1 MIDLTPIIEAVIALI
16 AALVSVFLIPCIK
29 SKVLENKLAEIMT
42 WVQVAVEAAEQ
53 LYKESGQGAKKK
65 QYVLDF
71 LASKGFTLN
80 EDEIDKLIESAVYA
94 LKGGV

>member
-1 MIDLTPIIEAVIALI
+1 MIDLTPIIEAIIALI
-16 AALVSVFLIPCIK
+16 VALVSVFLIPWLKTKIG
-29 SKVLENKLAEIMT
+29 ENKLAEIMT

-80 EDEIDKLIESAVYA
+80 EDEIDKLIESAVYT
-94 LKGGV
+94 LKGNI